1 MLFKKNEYMKKTLL
15 KEMGYEKKKELLPII
30 FSHTMPMDIKKI
42 KRERPFRMVETS
54 IHQSEIYCLRIY
66 KDGINISTE

>member
-1 MLFKKNEYMKKTLL
+1 MKKTLL
-15 KEMGYEKKKELLPII
+15 KEIGYEKKKELLPVI
-30 FSHTMPMDIKKI
+30 FSHTEPMDIKKI
-42 KRERPFRMVETS
+42 KRDRPFRMVDTA

>member
-1 MLFKKNEYMKKTLL
+1 MKKTLIQ
-15 KEMGYEKKKELLPII
+15 EIGYEKKKELLPVI
-30 FSHTMPMDIKKI
+30 FSHTEPMDIKKI
-42 KRERPFRMVETS
+42 KRDRPYRMVDTT